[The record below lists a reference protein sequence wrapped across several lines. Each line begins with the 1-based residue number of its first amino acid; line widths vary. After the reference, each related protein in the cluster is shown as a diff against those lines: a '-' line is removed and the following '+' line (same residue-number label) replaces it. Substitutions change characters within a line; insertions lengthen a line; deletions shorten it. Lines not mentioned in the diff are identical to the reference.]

1 MLLAIAS
8 LARQTFHDIVA
19 LLEFYIKARFLS
31 VVELTLCLA
40 EFENHMTCNMYLC
53 GSKVES
59 DWSYLKRSNRSLF
72 VFVGIKGFYKVGNIS
87 SRHFTP
93 VSVLKLLANEKLLKR
108 FYCSFF
114 FQVEHGPSRR
124 EMRLYEVRVRGE

>member
-93 VSVLKLLANEKLLKR
+93 VSVLKLLANKRLLKD
-108 FYCSFF
+108 FIVPSSFKLSTGR
-114 FQVEHGPSRR
+114 HG
-124 EMRLYEVRVRGE
+124 GK